1 MKNNRQEETIR
12 AYFARE
18 QVPEQ
23 VHQKLTETFRLL
35 EERPVKKRRPVWKGM
50 AVSFSTVAAA
60 FVLLC
65 GVNAVNP
72 AFAES
77 LPLVGEAFRLYNG
90 ERKLGVGSYVGTYDE
105 IELVNAPAEEENA
118 QGMGLTLNEAYSD
131 GEFIHLSFT
140 MGNVPEQVMDD
151 LYYLYGDV
159 TSQANGQALADTA
172 LVLYPQGDVLS
183 GTVAIP
189 VEGEPADGTVLE
201 VTYQVTGLGRAFAG
215 GGSQEE
221 LEGSFS
227 GEAAVTVDTSH
238 NQRYDAFASDSEV
251 QINWVESTP
260 SYTKINYTIP
270 YWGTTHY
277 TLLGIPELYLEDGT
291 PLRRSWEEGGESGFG
306 QPDGPAQEAETIT
319 HTAFFDGLPQGTEKV
334 ILRFFE
340 DQIPDWDPATRTAP
354 EVYYVSDDTMEI
366 TPYTVGVLAEVTI
379 DLATGEAVPSETYL
393 EYGVSSAADTYR
405 DSFKSLYWFLHANDT
420 QAAELGQSDWASLVA
435 LPGLFQ
441 NGETLHTLEY
451 DKASRELDVIFA
463 TDGTKPEKDLTVTVA
478 DSQGN
483 PLAVG
488 QLDSAFTE
496 HTSGETWDYYT
507 WEASFTLEEGKEL
520 RMMDD
525 VTVTLT
531 DPNSGEQVYQRQ
543 LRLTNREIS

>member
-35 EERPVKKRRPVWKGM
+35 EERPVKKRRPVWKGV

-118 QGMGLTLNEAYSD
+118 QGMSLTLNEAYSD

-151 LYYLYGDV
+151 LFCLSGLV
-159 TSQANGQALADTA
+159 TSQANGTDLKEDMLT
-172 LVLYPQGDVLS
+172 LHPQGEVLS

-201 VTYQVTGLGRAFAG
+201 VTYQVTDLIRTFAD
-215 GGSQEE
+215 GGSREE

-238 NQRYDAFASDSEV
+238 NQRYDAFTSDNVV

-260 SYTKINYTIP
+260 SYTRINYTIP

-291 PLRRSWEEGGESGFG
+291 PLRRSWEEGGDSGFG
-306 QPDGPAQEAETIT
+306 QPDGPAQEAETVT

-340 DQIPDWDPATRTAP
+340 DQIDWDPATGTAP
-354 EVYYVSDDTMEI
+354 EVYYVADDTMEI

-393 EYGVSSAADTYR
+393 EYGVSSVADTYQ
-405 DSFKSLYWFLHANDT
+405 DAFTSLLWVVYWSDP
-420 QAAELGQSDWASLVA
+420 QVAELGQWTWDGLVA

-463 TDGTKPEKDLTVTVA
+463 TDGSQPTSDLTVTVA

-488 QLDSAFTE
+488 QLAAATAE
-496 HTSGETWDYYT
+496 HSSGETWDYYT

>member
-35 EERPVKKRRPVWKGM
+35 EERPVKKRRPVWKGV

-159 TSQANGQALADTA
+159 TAQANGQTLADTA
-172 LVLYPQGDVLS
+172 LVLYPQGEVLS

-201 VTYQVTGLGRAFAG
+201 VTYQVTGLGRTFAG

-227 GEAAVTVDTSH
+227 GEASVTVDTSH

-291 PLRRSWEEGGESGFG
+291 PLRRSWEEGGERGFG
-306 QPDGPAQEAETIT
+306 EPDGPAQEAETVT

-334 ILRFFE
+334 ILRFYE

-354 EVYYVSDDTMEI
+354 EVYYVADDTMEI

-393 EYGVSSAADTYR
+393 EYGVSSAADTYQ
-405 DSFKSLYWFLHANDT
+405 DSFKSLYWFIHVDDT
-420 QAAELGQSDWASLVA
+420 QAAELGQSDWASLTA

-441 NGETLHTLEY
+441 NGETLYTLEY
-451 DKASRELDVIFA
+451 NKASRELDVTFA
-463 TDGTKPEKDLTVTVA
+463 TDGSQPASDLTVTVA

-488 QLDSAFTE
+488 QLAAATAE
-496 HTSGETWDYYT
+496 HSSGETWDYYT

-520 RMMDD
+520 SMMDD

>member
-23 VHQKLTETFRLL
+23 VHQKLNETFRLL
-35 EERPVKKRRPVWKGM
+35 EERPVKKRRPVWKGV

-151 LYYLYGDV
+151 LFCLSGLV
-159 TSQANGQALADTA
+159 TSQANGTDLKEDMLT
-172 LVLYPQGDVLS
+172 LHPQGEVLS

-201 VTYQVTGLGRAFAG
+201 VTYQVTDLIRTFAD
-215 GGSQEE
+215 GGSREE

-238 NQRYDAFASDSEV
+238 NQRYDAFTSDNVV

-260 SYTKINYTIP
+260 SYTRINYTIP

-291 PLRRSWEEGGESGFG
+291 PLRRSWEEGGDSGFG
-306 QPDGPAQEAETIT
+306 QPDGPAQEAETVT

-340 DQIPDWDPATRTAP
+340 DQIDWDPATGTAP
-354 EVYYVSDDTMEI
+354 EVYYVADDTMEI

-379 DLATGEAVPSETYL
+379 DLTTGEAVPSETYL

-405 DSFKSLYWFLHANDT
+405 DSFKSLYWFIHVDDT

-451 DKASRELDVIFA
+451 SKASRELDVIFA
-463 TDGTKPEKDLTVTVA
+463 TDGSQPTSDLTVTVA

-488 QLDSAFTE
+488 QLAAATAE
-496 HTSGETWDYYT
+496 HSSGETWDYYT
-507 WEASFTLEEGKEL
+507 WEASLTLEEGKEL

-543 LRLTNREIS
+543 LRLTNREIT

>member
-23 VHQKLTETFRLL
+23 VHQKLNETFRLL
-35 EERPVKKRRPVWKGM
+35 EERPVKKRRPVWKGV

-151 LYYLYGDV
+151 LFCLSGLV
-159 TSQANGQALADTA
+159 TSQANGTDLKEDMLT
-172 LVLYPQGDVLS
+172 LHPQGEVLS

-201 VTYQVTGLGRAFAG
+201 VTYQVTDLIRTFAD
-215 GGSQEE
+215 GGSREE

-238 NQRYDAFASDSEV
+238 NQRYDAFTSDNVV

-260 SYTKINYTIP
+260 SYTRINYTIP

-405 DSFKSLYWFLHANDT
+405 DSFKSLYWFIHVDDT

-507 WEASFTLEEGKEL
+507 WETSLTLEEGKEL

-543 LRLTNREIS
+543 LRLTNREIT

>member
-1 MKNNRQEETIR
+1 MKNNRQEEAIR

-35 EERPVKKRRPVWKGM
+35 EERPVKKRRPVWKGV

-172 LVLYPQGDVLS
+172 LVLYPQGEVLS

-201 VTYQVTGLGRAFAG
+201 VTYQVTGLGRTFAG

-260 SYTKINYTIP
+260 SYTRINYTIP

-306 QPDGPAQEAETIT
+306 EPDGPAQEAETVT

-340 DQIPDWDPATRTAP
+340 EQTDWDPATGTAP
-354 EVYYVSDDTMEI
+354 EVYYVADDTMEI

-405 DSFKSLYWFLHANDT
+405 DSFKSLYWFIHVDDT
-420 QAAELGQSDWASLVA
+420 QAAELGQSDWASLTA

-441 NGETLHTLEY
+441 NGQTLYTLDY
-451 DKASRELDVIFA
+451 DRATRQLDLTFA
-463 TDGTKPEKDLTVTVA
+463 TDGSQPEKDLTVTVA
-478 DSQGN
+478 NGQGET
-483 PLAVG
+483 LAVG
-488 QLDSAFTE
+488 KLPADTAE

-507 WEASFTLEEGKEL
+507 WETSLTLEEGKEL
-520 RMMDD
+520 SMMDD

-543 LRLTNREIS
+543 LRLTNREIT

>member
-35 EERPVKKRRPVWKGM
+35 EERPVKKRRPVWKGV

-151 LYYLYGDV
+151 LFCLSGLV
-159 TSQANGQALADTA
+159 TSQANGTDLKEDMLT
-172 LVLYPQGDVLS
+172 LHPQGEVLS

-201 VTYQVTGLGRAFAG
+201 VTYQVTDLIRTFAD
-215 GGSQEE
+215 GGSREE

-227 GEAAVTVDTSH
+227 GEASVTVDTSH
-238 NQRYDAFASDSEV
+238 NQRYDAFTSDNVV

-260 SYTKINYTIP
+260 SYTRINYTIP

-291 PLRRSWEEGGESGFG
+291 PLRRSWEEGGERGFG
-306 QPDGPAQEAETIT
+306 EPDGPAQEAETVT

-340 DQIPDWDPATRTAP
+340 EQTDWDPATGTAP
-354 EVYYVSDDTMEI
+354 EVYYVADDTMEI

-405 DSFKSLYWFLHANDT
+405 DSFKSLYWFIHVDDT
-420 QAAELGQSDWASLVA
+420 QAAELGQSDWARLTA
-435 LPGLFQ
+435 MPGLFQ

-488 QLDSAFTE
+488 QLAAATAE
-496 HTSGETWDYYT
+496 HSSGETWDYYT

-520 RMMDD
+520 SMMDD

-543 LRLTNREIS
+543 LRLTNREIT

>member
-35 EERPVKKRRPVWKGM
+35 EERPVKKRRPVWKGV

-159 TSQANGQALADTA
+159 TAQANGQTLADTA
-172 LVLYPQGDVLS
+172 LVLYPQGEVLS

-201 VTYQVTGLGRAFAG
+201 VTYQVTGLGRAFDG

-238 NQRYDAFASDSEV
+238 NQRYDSFASDSEV

-291 PLRRSWEEGGESGFG
+291 PLRRSWEEGGERGFG
-306 QPDGPAQEAETIT
+306 EPDGPAQEAETVT
-319 HTAFFDGLPQGTEKV
+319 HTAFFDGLPQDTEKV
-334 ILRFFE
+334 ILRFYE

-354 EVYYVSDDTMEI
+354 EVYYVADDTMEI

-393 EYGVSSAADTYR
+393 EYGVSSAADTYQ
-405 DSFKSLYWFLHANDT
+405 DSFKSLYWFIHVDDT
-420 QAAELGQSDWASLVA
+420 QAAELGQSDWASLTA

-441 NGETLHTLEY
+441 NGQTLHTLEY

-478 DSQGN
+478 NGQGET
-483 PLAVG
+483 LAVG
-488 QLDSAFTE
+488 KLPADTAE

-507 WEASFTLEEGKEL
+507 WETSLTLEEGKEL

-543 LRLTNREIS
+543 LRLTNREIT

>member
-35 EERPVKKRRPVWKGM
+35 EERPVKKRRPVWKGV

-159 TSQANGQALADTA
+159 TAQANGQTLADTA
-172 LVLYPQGDVLS
+172 LVLYPQGEVLS

-201 VTYQVTGLGRAFAG
+201 VTYQVTGLGRTFAG

-227 GEAAVTVDTSH
+227 GEASVTVDTSH

-291 PLRRSWEEGGESGFG
+291 PLRRSWEEGGERGFG
-306 QPDGPAQEAETIT
+306 EPDGPAQEAETVT
-319 HTAFFDGLPQGTEKV
+319 HTALFDGLPQGTEKV
-334 ILRFFE
+334 ILRFYE

-354 EVYYVSDDTMEI
+354 EVYYVADDTMEI

-393 EYGVSSAADTYR
+393 EYGVSSAADTYQ
-405 DSFKSLYWFLHANDT
+405 DSFKSLYWFIHVDDT
-420 QAAELGQSDWASLVA
+420 QAAELGQSDWASLTA

-441 NGETLHTLEY
+441 NGETLYTLEY
-451 DKASRELDVIFA
+451 NKASRELDVTFA
-463 TDGTKPEKDLTVTVA
+463 TDGSQPASDLTVTVA

-488 QLDSAFTE
+488 QLAAATAE
-496 HTSGETWDYYT
+496 HSSGETWDYYT

-520 RMMDD
+520 SMMDD

>member
-1 MKNNRQEETIR
+1 MKNNRQEEAIR

-23 VHQKLTETFRLL
+23 VHQKLNETFRLL
-35 EERPVKKRRPVWKGM
+35 EERPVKKRRPVWKGV

-131 GEFIHLSFT
+131 GDFIHLSFT

-151 LYYLYGDV
+151 LFCLSGLV
-159 TSQANGQALADTA
+159 TSQANGTDLEEEM
-172 LVLYPQGDVLS
+172 LNLYPQGDTLG
-183 GTVAIP
+183 GTLALALENP
-189 VEGEPADGTVLE
+189 PENGTTLE
-201 VTYQVTGLGRAFAG
+201 LNYQVTDLVRFYAG
-215 GGSQEE
+215 GGSRED

-238 NQRYDAFASDSEV
+238 NQHYDAFASDSEV

-270 YWGTTHY
+270 YWGSTHSMP
-277 TLLGIPELYLEDGT
+277 LGIAMLYLEDGT
-291 PLRRSWEEGGESGFG
+291 PLQRSIGEEENVGFVKT
-306 QPDGPAQEAETIT
+306 DGPEQEAETIT

-334 ILRFFE
+334 ILRFYE
-340 DQIPDWDPATRTAP
+340 DQIPDWDPATGTAP
-354 EVYYVSDDTMEI
+354 EVYYVADDTMEI

-393 EYGVSSAADTYR
+393 EYGVSSVADTYQ
-405 DSFKSLYWFLHANDT
+405 DSFKSLYWFIHVDDT
-420 QAAELGQSDWASLVA
+420 QAAELGQSDWASLTA

-441 NGETLHTLEY
+441 NGQTLYTLEY

-507 WEASFTLEEGKEL
+507 WETSLTLEEGKEL

>member
-35 EERPVKKRRPVWKGM
+35 EERPVKKRRPVWKGV

-159 TSQANGQALADTA
+159 TAQANGQALADTA

-270 YWGTTHY
+270 YWGSTHSMP
-277 TLLGIPELYLEDGT
+277 LGIAMLYLEDGT
-291 PLRRSWEEGGESGFG
+291 PLQRSIGEEENVGFVKT
-306 QPDGPAQEAETIT
+306 DGPEQEAETIT

-393 EYGVSSAADTYR
+393 EYGVSSVADTYQ
-405 DSFKSLYWFLHANDT
+405 DAFTSLLWVVYWSDP
-420 QAAELGQSDWASLVA
+420 QVAELGQWTWDGLVA

-463 TDGTKPEKDLTVTVA
+463 TDGSQPTSDLTVTVA

-488 QLDSAFTE
+488 QLAAATAE
-496 HTSGETWDYYT
+496 HSSGETWDYYT
-507 WEASFTLEEGKEL
+507 WETSLTLEEGKEL

-543 LRLTNREIS
+543 LRLTNREIT

>member
-1 MKNNRQEETIR
+1 M
-12 AYFARE
+12 
-18 QVPEQ
+18 
-23 VHQKLTETFRLL
+23 
-35 EERPVKKRRPVWKGM
+35 
-50 AVSFSTVAAA
+50 
-60 FVLLC
+60 
-65 GVNAVNP
+65 
-72 AFAES
+72 
-77 LPLVGEAFRLYNG
+77 
-90 ERKLGVGSYVGTYDE
+90 
-105 IELVNAPAEEENA
+105 
-118 QGMGLTLNEAYSD
+118 
-131 GEFIHLSFT
+131 
-140 MGNVPEQVMDD
+140 
-151 LYYLYGDV
+151 
-159 TSQANGQALADTA
+159 
-172 LVLYPQGDVLS
+172 
-183 GTVAIP
+183 
-189 VEGEPADGTVLE
+189 
-201 VTYQVTGLGRAFAG
+201 
-215 GGSQEE
+215 
-221 LEGSFS
+221 
-227 GEAAVTVDTSH
+227 TVDTSH

-270 YWGTTHY
+270 YWGSTHSMP
-277 TLLGIPELYLEDGT
+277 LGIAMLYLEDGT
-291 PLRRSWEEGGESGFG
+291 PLQRSIGEEENVGFVKT
-306 QPDGPAQEAETIT
+306 DGPEQEAETIT

-340 DQIPDWDPATRTAP
+340 DQIPDWDPATRMAP
-354 EVYYVSDDTMEI
+354 EVYYVSDDTMKI

-393 EYGVSSAADTYR
+393 EYGVSSVADTYQ
-405 DSFKSLYWFLHANDT
+405 DAFTSLLWVVYWSDP
-420 QAAELGQSDWASLVA
+420 QVAELGQWTWDGLVA

-463 TDGTKPEKDLTVTVA
+463 TDGSQPTSDLTVTVA

-488 QLDSAFTE
+488 QLAAATAE
-496 HTSGETWDYYT
+496 HSSGETWDYYT
-507 WEASFTLEEGKEL
+507 WETSLTLEEGKEL

>member
-1 MKNNRQEETIR
+1 MKNNRQEEAIR

-35 EERPVKKRRPVWKGM
+35 EERPVKKRRPVWKGV

-159 TSQANGQALADTA
+159 TSQANGQTLADTA
-172 LVLYPQGDVLS
+172 LVLYPQGEVLS

-260 SYTKINYTIP
+260 SYTRINYTIP

-306 QPDGPAQEAETIT
+306 EPDGPAQEAETVT

-340 DQIPDWDPATRTAP
+340 EQTDWDPATGTAP
-354 EVYYVSDDTMEI
+354 EVYYVADDTMEI

-405 DSFKSLYWFLHANDT
+405 DSFKSLYWFIHVDDT
-420 QAAELGQSDWASLVA
+420 QAAELGQSDWASLTA

-441 NGETLHTLEY
+441 NGQTLYTLDY
-451 DKASRELDVIFA
+451 DRATRQLDLTFA
-463 TDGTKPEKDLTVTVA
+463 TDGSQPEKDLTVTVA
-478 DSQGN
+478 NGQGET
-483 PLAVG
+483 LAVG
-488 QLDSAFTE
+488 KLPADTAE

-507 WEASFTLEEGKEL
+507 WETSLTLEEGKEL
-520 RMMDD
+520 SMMDD

-543 LRLTNREIS
+543 LRLTNREIT

>member
-35 EERPVKKRRPVWKGM
+35 EERPVKKRRPVWKGV

-77 LPLVGEAFRLYNG
+77 LPLVGEAFRLYNS
-90 ERKLGVGSYVGTYDE
+90 ENKLSVGSYVGTYDE

-151 LYYLYGDV
+151 LFCLSGLV
-159 TSQANGQALADTA
+159 TSQANGTDLKEDMLT
-172 LVLYPQGDVLS
+172 LHPQGEVLS

-201 VTYQVTGLGRAFAG
+201 VTYQVTDLIRTFAD
-215 GGSQEE
+215 GGSREE

-238 NQRYDAFASDSEV
+238 NQRYDAFTSDNVV

-260 SYTKINYTIP
+260 SYTRINYTIP

-291 PLRRSWEEGGESGFG
+291 PLRRSWEEGGDSGFG
-306 QPDGPAQEAETIT
+306 QPDGPAQEAETVT

-340 DQIPDWDPATRTAP
+340 DQIDWDPATGTAP
-354 EVYYVSDDTMEI
+354 EVYYVADDTMEI

-393 EYGVSSAADTYR
+393 EYGVSSVADTYQ
-405 DSFKSLYWFLHANDT
+405 DAFTSLLWVVYWSDP
-420 QAAELGQSDWASLVA
+420 QVAELGQWTWDGLVA

-463 TDGTKPEKDLTVTVA
+463 TDGSQPTSDLTVTVA

-488 QLDSAFTE
+488 QLAAATAE
-496 HTSGETWDYYT
+496 HSSGETWDYYT

>member
-35 EERPVKKRRPVWKGM
+35 EERPVKKRRPVWKGV

-151 LYYLYGDV
+151 LFCLSGLV
-159 TSQANGQALADTA
+159 TSQANGTDLKEDMLT
-172 LVLYPQGDVLS
+172 LHPQGEVLS

-201 VTYQVTGLGRAFAG
+201 VTYQVTDLIRTFAD
-215 GGSQEE
+215 GGSREE

-238 NQRYDAFASDSEV
+238 NQRYDAFTSDNVV

-260 SYTKINYTIP
+260 SYTRINYTIP

-291 PLRRSWEEGGESGFG
+291 PLRRSWEEGGDSGFG
-306 QPDGPAQEAETIT
+306 QPDGPAQEAETVT

-340 DQIPDWDPATRTAP
+340 DQIDWDPATGTAP
-354 EVYYVSDDTMEI
+354 EVYYVADDTMEI

-379 DLATGEAVPSETYL
+379 DLTTGEAVPSETYL
-393 EYGVSSAADTYR
+393 EYGVSSVADTYQ
-405 DSFKSLYWFLHANDT
+405 DSFKSLYWFIHVDDT
-420 QAAELGQSDWASLVA
+420 QAAELGQSDWASLTA

-441 NGETLHTLEY
+441 NGQTLYTLDY
-451 DKASRELDVIFA
+451 DRATRQLDLTFA
-463 TDGTKPEKDLTVTVA
+463 TDGSQPEKDLTVTVA
-478 DSQGN
+478 NGQGET
-483 PLAVG
+483 LAVG
-488 QLDSAFTE
+488 KLPADTAE

>member
-35 EERPVKKRRPVWKGM
+35 EERPVKKRRPVWKGV

-151 LYYLYGDV
+151 LFCLSGLV
-159 TSQANGQALADTA
+159 TSQANGTDLKEDMLT
-172 LVLYPQGDVLS
+172 LHPQGEVLS

-201 VTYQVTGLGRAFAG
+201 VTYQVTDLIRTFAD
-215 GGSQEE
+215 GGSREE

-238 NQRYDAFASDSEV
+238 NQRYDAFTSDNVV

-260 SYTKINYTIP
+260 SYTRINYTIP

-291 PLRRSWEEGGESGFG
+291 PLRRSWEEGGDSGFG
-306 QPDGPAQEAETIT
+306 QPDGPAQEAETVT

-393 EYGVSSAADTYR
+393 EYGVSSVADTYQ
-405 DSFKSLYWFLHANDT
+405 DAFTSLLWVVYWSDP
-420 QAAELGQSDWASLVA
+420 QVAELGQWTWDGLVA

-463 TDGTKPEKDLTVTVA
+463 TDGSQPTSDLTVTVA

-488 QLDSAFTE
+488 QLAAATAE
-496 HTSGETWDYYT
+496 HSSGETWDYYT

>member
-35 EERPVKKRRPVWKGM
+35 EERPVKKRRPVWKGV

-159 TSQANGQALADTA
+159 TAQANGQTLADTA
-172 LVLYPQGDVLS
+172 LVLYPQGEVLS

-201 VTYQVTGLGRAFAG
+201 VTYQVTDLIRTFAD
-215 GGSQEE
+215 GGSREE

-238 NQRYDAFASDSEV
+238 NQRYDAFTSDNVV

-260 SYTKINYTIP
+260 SYTRINYTIP

-291 PLRRSWEEGGESGFG
+291 PLRRSWEEGGDSGFG
-306 QPDGPAQEAETIT
+306 QPDGPAQEAETVT

-340 DQIPDWDPATRTAP
+340 DQIDWDPATGTAP
-354 EVYYVSDDTMEI
+354 EVYYVADDTMEI

-393 EYGVSSAADTYR
+393 EYGVSSVADTYQ
-405 DSFKSLYWFLHANDT
+405 DAFTSLLWVVYWSDP
-420 QAAELGQSDWASLVA
+420 QVAELGQWTWDGLVA

-463 TDGTKPEKDLTVTVA
+463 TDGSQPTSDLTVTVA

-488 QLDSAFTE
+488 QLAAATAE
-496 HTSGETWDYYT
+496 HSSGETWDYYT

>member
-35 EERPVKKRRPVWKGM
+35 EERPVKKRRPVWKGV

-189 VEGEPADGTVLE
+189 VEGELADGTVLE
-201 VTYQVTGLGRAFAG
+201 VTYQVTGLGRTFAD
-215 GGSQEE
+215 GGSRED

-260 SYTKINYTIP
+260 SYTRINYTIP

-291 PLRRSWEEGGESGFG
+291 PLRRSWEEGGDSGFG
-306 QPDGPAQEAETIT
+306 QPDGPAQEAETVT

-340 DQIPDWDPATRTAP
+340 EQTDWDPSTRTAP

-393 EYGVSSAADTYR
+393 EYGVSSVADTYQ
-405 DSFKSLYWFLHANDT
+405 DAFTSLLWVVYWSDP
-420 QAAELGQSDWASLVA
+420 QVAELGQWTWDGLVA

-463 TDGTKPEKDLTVTVA
+463 TDGSQPASDLTVTVA

-488 QLDSAFTE
+488 QLAAATAE
-496 HTSGETWDYYT
+496 HSSGETWDYYT

>member
-23 VHQKLTETFRLL
+23 VHQKLNETFRLL
-35 EERPVKKRRPVWKGM
+35 EERPVKKRRPVWKGV

-140 MGNVPEQVMDD
+140 MGNVPGQVMDD
-151 LYYLYGDV
+151 LFCLSGLV
-159 TSQANGQALADTA
+159 TSQANGTDLEEEM
-172 LVLYPQGDVLS
+172 LNLYPQGDTLG
-183 GTVAIP
+183 GTLALALENP
-189 VEGEPADGTVLE
+189 PENGTTLE
-201 VTYQVTGLGRAFAG
+201 LNYQVTDLVRFYAG
-215 GGSQEE
+215 GGSRED

-270 YWGTTHY
+270 YWGSTHSMP
-277 TLLGIPELYLEDGT
+277 LGIAMLYLEDGT
-291 PLRRSWEEGGESGFG
+291 PLQRSMGEEEDVGFVKT
-306 QPDGPAQEAETIT
+306 DGPEQEAETIT

-340 DQIPDWDPATRTAP
+340 DQIDWDPSTRTAP

-393 EYGVSSAADTYR
+393 EYGVSSVADTYR

-420 QAAELGQSDWASLVA
+420 QAAELEGQVAWDTLVA

-463 TDGTKPEKDLTVTVA
+463 TDGSQPTSDLTVTVA

-507 WEASFTLEEGKEL
+507 WEASLTLEEGKEL

>member
-35 EERPVKKRRPVWKGM
+35 EERPVKKRRPVWKGV

-151 LYYLYGDV
+151 LFCLSGLV
-159 TSQANGQALADTA
+159 TSQANGTDLKEDMLT
-172 LVLYPQGDVLS
+172 LHPQGEVLS

-201 VTYQVTGLGRAFAG
+201 VTYQVTGLGRAFDG

-227 GEAAVTVDTSH
+227 GEAEVTVDTSH

-291 PLRRSWEEGGESGFG
+291 PLRRSWEEGGERGFG
-306 QPDGPAQEAETIT
+306 EPDGPAQEAETVT

-334 ILRFFE
+334 ILRFYE

-354 EVYYVSDDTMEI
+354 EVYYVADDTMEI

-393 EYGVSSAADTYR
+393 EYGVSSAADTYQ
-405 DSFKSLYWFLHANDT
+405 DSFKSLYWFIHVDDT
-420 QAAELGQSDWASLVA
+420 QAAELGQSDWASLTA

-441 NGETLHTLEY
+441 NGETLYTLEY
-451 DKASRELDVIFA
+451 NKASRELDVTFA
-463 TDGTKPEKDLTVTVA
+463 TDGSQPASDLTVTVA

-488 QLDSAFTE
+488 QLAAATAE
-496 HTSGETWDYYT
+496 HSSGETWDYYT

-520 RMMDD
+520 SMMDD

>member
-1 MKNNRQEETIR
+1 MKNNRQEEAIR

-23 VHQKLTETFRLL
+23 VHQKLNETFRLL
-35 EERPVKKRRPVWKGM
+35 EERPVKKRCPVWKGV

-118 QGMGLTLNEAYSD
+118 QGMGLTLNETYSD

-201 VTYQVTGLGRAFAG
+201 VTYQVTGLGRTFAD
-215 GGSQEE
+215 GGSREE

-238 NQRYDAFASDSEV
+238 NQRYDAFTSDNVV

-260 SYTKINYTIP
+260 SYTRINYTIP

-291 PLRRSWEEGGESGFG
+291 PLRRSWEEGGDSGFG
-306 QPDGPAQEAETIT
+306 QPDGPAQEAETVT

-340 DQIPDWDPATRTAP
+340 DQIDWDPATGTAP
-354 EVYYVSDDTMEI
+354 EVYYVADDTMEI

-379 DLATGEAVPSETYL
+379 DLTTGEAVPSETYL

-405 DSFKSLYWFLHANDT
+405 DSFKSLYWFIHVDDT

-451 DKASRELDVIFA
+451 SKASRELDVIFA
-463 TDGTKPEKDLTVTVA
+463 TDGSQPTSDLTVTVA

-488 QLDSAFTE
+488 QLAAATAE
-496 HTSGETWDYYT
+496 HSSGETWDYYT
-507 WEASFTLEEGKEL
+507 WETSFILEEGKEL

>member
-35 EERPVKKRRPVWKGM
+35 EERPVKKRRPVWKGV

-77 LPLVGEAFRLYNG
+77 LPLVGEAFRLYNS
-90 ERKLGVGSYVGTYDE
+90 ENKLSVGSYVGTYDE

-151 LYYLYGDV
+151 LFCLSGLV
-159 TSQANGQALADTA
+159 TSQANGTDLKEDMLT
-172 LVLYPQGDVLS
+172 LHPQGEVLS

-201 VTYQVTGLGRAFAG
+201 VTYQVTDLIRTFAD
-215 GGSQEE
+215 GGSREE

-227 GEAAVTVDTSH
+227 GEASVTVDTSH
-238 NQRYDAFASDSEV
+238 NQRYDAFTSDNVV

-260 SYTKINYTIP
+260 SYTRINYTIP

-291 PLRRSWEEGGESGFG
+291 PLRRSWEEGGDSGFG
-306 QPDGPAQEAETIT
+306 QPDGPAQEAETVT

-340 DQIPDWDPATRTAP
+340 EQTDWDPATGTAP
-354 EVYYVSDDTMEI
+354 EVYYVADDTMEI

-379 DLATGEAVPSETYL
+379 DLATGEAIPSETYL
-393 EYGVSSAADTYR
+393 EYGVSSVADTYQ
-405 DSFKSLYWFLHANDT
+405 DSFKSLYWFIHVDDT
-420 QAAELGQSDWASLVA
+420 QAAELGQSDWASLTA

-463 TDGTKPEKDLTVTVA
+463 TDGSQPTSDLTVTVA

-488 QLDSAFTE
+488 QLAAATAE
-496 HTSGETWDYYT
+496 HSSGETWDYYT
-507 WEASFTLEEGKEL
+507 WETSLTLEEGKEL

-543 LRLTNREIS
+543 LRLTNREIT

>member
-35 EERPVKKRRPVWKGM
+35 EERPVKKRRPVWKGV

-151 LYYLYGDV
+151 LFCLSGLV
-159 TSQANGQALADTA
+159 TSQANGTDLEEEM
-172 LVLYPQGDVLS
+172 LNLYPQGDTLG
-183 GTVAIP
+183 GTLALALENP
-189 VEGEPADGTVLE
+189 PENGTTLE
-201 VTYQVTGLGRAFAG
+201 LNYQVTDLVRFYAG

-270 YWGTTHY
+270 YWGSTHSMP
-277 TLLGIPELYLEDGT
+277 LGIAMLYLEDGT
-291 PLRRSWEEGGESGFG
+291 PLQRSIGEEENVGFVKT
-306 QPDGPAQEAETIT
+306 DGPEQEAETIT

-340 DQIPDWDPATRTAP
+340 DQIDWDPATRTAP

-393 EYGVSSAADTYR
+393 EYGVSSVADTYQ
-405 DSFKSLYWFLHANDT
+405 DSFKSLYWFIHVDDT
-420 QAAELGQSDWASLVA
+420 QAAELGQSDWASLTA

-441 NGETLHTLEY
+441 NGQTLYTLDY
-451 DKASRELDVIFA
+451 DRATRQLDLTFA
-463 TDGTKPEKDLTVTVA
+463 TDGSQPEKDLTVTVA
-478 DSQGN
+478 NGQGET
-483 PLAVG
+483 LAVG
-488 QLDSAFTE
+488 KLPADTAE

-507 WEASFTLEEGKEL
+507 WEASFILEEGKEL

>member
-23 VHQKLTETFRLL
+23 VHQKLNETFRLL
-35 EERPVKKRRPVWKGM
+35 EERPVKKRRPVWKGV

-159 TSQANGQALADTA
+159 TAQANGQTLADTA

-201 VTYQVTGLGRAFAG
+201 VTYQVTGLGRTFAD

-238 NQRYDAFASDSEV
+238 NQRYDAFTSDNVV

-260 SYTKINYTIP
+260 SYTRINYTIP

-291 PLRRSWEEGGESGFG
+291 PLRRSWEEGGERGFG
-306 QPDGPAQEAETIT
+306 EPDGPAQEAETVT

-340 DQIPDWDPATRTAP
+340 EQIPDWDPFTRTAP

-393 EYGVSSAADTYR
+393 EYGVSSAADTYQ
-405 DSFKSLYWFLHANDT
+405 DSFKSLYWFIHVDDT
-420 QAAELGQSDWASLVA
+420 QAAELGQSDWASLTA

-451 DKASRELDVIFA
+451 SKASRELDVTFA

-483 PLAVG
+483 PLVVG
-488 QLDSAFTE
+488 QLAAATAE
-496 HTSGETWDYYT
+496 HSSGATWDYYT

-520 RMMDD
+520 GMMDD

-543 LRLTNREIS
+543 LRPTNREIT

>member
-1 MKNNRQEETIR
+1 MKNNRQEEAIR

-35 EERPVKKRRPVWKGM
+35 EERPVKKRRPVWKGV

-151 LYYLYGDV
+151 LFCLSGLV
-159 TSQANGQALADTA
+159 TSQANGTDLKEDMLT
-172 LVLYPQGDVLS
+172 LHPQGEVLS

-201 VTYQVTGLGRAFAG
+201 VTYQVTDLIRTFAD
-215 GGSQEE
+215 GGSREE

-227 GEAAVTVDTSH
+227 GEASVTVDTSH
-238 NQRYDAFASDSEV
+238 NQRYDAFTSDNVV

-260 SYTKINYTIP
+260 SYTRINYTIP

-291 PLRRSWEEGGESGFG
+291 PLRRSWEEGGDSGFG
-306 QPDGPAQEAETIT
+306 QPDGPAQEAETVT

-340 DQIPDWDPATRTAP
+340 DQIDWDPATGTAP
-354 EVYYVSDDTMEI
+354 EVYYVADDTMEI

-393 EYGVSSAADTYR
+393 EYGVSSVADTYQ
-405 DSFKSLYWFLHANDT
+405 DSFKSLYWFIHVDDT
-420 QAAELGQSDWASLVA
+420 QAAELGQSDWASLTA

-463 TDGTKPEKDLTVTVA
+463 TDGSQPTSDLTLTVA

-488 QLDSAFTE
+488 QLAAATAE

-507 WEASFTLEEGKEL
+507 WEASLTLEEGKEL

-543 LRLTNREIS
+543 LRLTNREIT

>member
-35 EERPVKKRRPVWKGM
+35 EERPVKKRRPVWKGV

-90 ERKLGVGSYVGTYDE
+90 ENKLSVGSYVGTYDE

-151 LYYLYGDV
+151 LFCLSGLV
-159 TSQANGQALADTA
+159 TSQANGTDLKEDMLT
-172 LVLYPQGDVLS
+172 LHPQGEVLS

-201 VTYQVTGLGRAFAG
+201 VTYQVTDLIRTFAD
-215 GGSQEE
+215 GGSREE

-227 GEAAVTVDTSH
+227 GEASVTVDTSH
-238 NQRYDAFASDSEV
+238 NQRYDAFTSDNVV

-260 SYTKINYTIP
+260 SYTRINYTIP

-291 PLRRSWEEGGESGFG
+291 PLRRSWEEGGDSGFG
-306 QPDGPAQEAETIT
+306 QPDGPAQEAETVT

-340 DQIPDWDPATRTAP
+340 EQTDWDPATRTAP
-354 EVYYVSDDTMEI
+354 EVYYVADDTMEI

-393 EYGVSSAADTYR
+393 EYGVSSVADTYQ
-405 DSFKSLYWFLHANDT
+405 DSFKSLYWFIHVDDT
-420 QAAELGQSDWASLVA
+420 QAAELGQSDWASLTA

-441 NGETLHTLEY
+441 NGETLYTLEY
-451 DKASRELDVIFA
+451 NKASRELDVTFA

-478 DSQGN
+478 NGQGET
-483 PLAVG
+483 LAVG
-488 QLDSAFTE
+488 KLPADTAE

-507 WEASFTLEEGKEL
+507 WETSFTLEEGKEL

-531 DPNSGEQVYQRQ
+531 DPDSGEQVYQRQ

>member
-35 EERPVKKRRPVWKGM
+35 EERPVKKRRPVWKGV

-77 LPLVGEAFRLYNG
+77 LPLVGEAFRLYNS
-90 ERKLGVGSYVGTYDE
+90 ENKLSVGSYVGTYDE

-151 LYYLYGDV
+151 LFCLSGLV
-159 TSQANGQALADTA
+159 TSQANGTDLKEDMLT
-172 LVLYPQGDVLS
+172 LHPQGDVLS

-201 VTYQVTGLGRAFAG
+201 VTYQVTDLIRTFAD
-215 GGSQEE
+215 GGSREE

-238 NQRYDAFASDSEV
+238 NQRYDAFTSDNVV

-260 SYTKINYTIP
+260 SYTRINYTIP

-291 PLRRSWEEGGESGFG
+291 PLRRSWEEGGDSGFG
-306 QPDGPAQEAETIT
+306 QPDGPAQEAETVT

-340 DQIPDWDPATRTAP
+340 DQIDWDPATRTAP

-393 EYGVSSAADTYR
+393 EYGVSSVADTYQ
-405 DSFKSLYWFLHANDT
+405 DAFTSLLWVVYWSDP
-420 QAAELGQSDWASLVA
+420 QVAELGQWTWDGLVA

-463 TDGTKPEKDLTVTVA
+463 TDGSQPTSDLTVTVA

-488 QLDSAFTE
+488 QLAAATAE
-496 HTSGETWDYYT
+496 HSSGETWDYYT

>member
-35 EERPVKKRRPVWKGM
+35 EERPVKKRRPVWKGV

-151 LYYLYGDV
+151 LFCLSGLV
-159 TSQANGQALADTA
+159 TSQANGTDLKEDMLT
-172 LVLYPQGDVLS
+172 LHPQGEVLS

-201 VTYQVTGLGRAFAG
+201 VTYQVTDLIRTFAD
-215 GGSQEE
+215 GGSREE

-227 GEAAVTVDTSH
+227 GEASVTVDTSH
-238 NQRYDAFASDSEV
+238 NQRYDAFTSDNVV

-260 SYTKINYTIP
+260 SYTRINYTIP

-291 PLRRSWEEGGESGFG
+291 PLRRSWEEGGERGFG
-306 QPDGPAQEAETIT
+306 EPDGPAQEAETVT

-340 DQIPDWDPATRTAP
+340 EQTDWDPATGTAP
-354 EVYYVSDDTMEI
+354 EVYYVADDTMEI

-405 DSFKSLYWFLHANDT
+405 DSFKSLYWFIHVDDT
-420 QAAELGQSDWASLVA
+420 QAAELGQSDWASLTA

-451 DKASRELDVIFA
+451 DKASRELDVTFA

-488 QLDSAFTE
+488 QLAAATAE
-496 HTSGETWDYYT
+496 HSSGETWDYYT

-520 RMMDD
+520 SMMDD

-543 LRLTNREIS
+543 LRLTNREIT

>member
-1 MKNNRQEETIR
+1 MKNNRQEEAIR

-35 EERPVKKRRPVWKGM
+35 EERPVKKRRPVWKGV

-201 VTYQVTGLGRAFAG
+201 VTYQVTGLGRAFDG

-227 GEAAVTVDTSH
+227 GEAEVTVDTSH

-260 SYTKINYTIP
+260 SYTRINYTIP

-291 PLRRSWEEGGESGFG
+291 PLRRSWEEGGERGFG
-306 QPDGPAQEAETIT
+306 EPDGPAQEAETVT

-334 ILRFFE
+334 ILRFYE

-354 EVYYVSDDTMEI
+354 EVYYVADDTMEI

-393 EYGVSSAADTYR
+393 EYGVSSAADTNQ
-405 DSFKSLYWFLHANDT
+405 DAFTSLLWVVYWSDP

-441 NGETLHTLEY
+441 NGETLYTLEY
-451 DKASRELDVIFA
+451 DKASRELDVTFA
-463 TDGTKPEKDLTVTVA
+463 TDGSQPEKDLTVTVA
-478 DSQGN
+478 NGQGET
-483 PLAVG
+483 LAVG
-488 QLDSAFTE
+488 KLPADTAE

-507 WEASFTLEEGKEL
+507 WETSLTLEEGKEL
-520 RMMDD
+520 GMMDD

-543 LRLTNREIS
+543 LRLTNREIT

>member
-35 EERPVKKRRPVWKGM
+35 EERPVKKRRPVWKGV

-159 TSQANGQALADTA
+159 TSQANGQTLADTA
-172 LVLYPQGDVLS
+172 LVLYPQGEVLS

-201 VTYQVTGLGRAFAG
+201 VTYQVTGLGRTFAD
-215 GGSQEE
+215 GGSREE

-227 GEAAVTVDTSH
+227 GEASVTVDTSH
-238 NQRYDAFASDSEV
+238 NQHYDAFASDSEV

-306 QPDGPAQEAETIT
+306 EPDGHAQEAETVT

-334 ILRFFE
+334 ILRFYE
-340 DQIPDWDPATRTAP
+340 EQIPDWDPATRTAP
-354 EVYYVSDDTMEI
+354 EVYYVADDTMEI

-393 EYGVSSAADTYR
+393 EYGVSSAADTYQ
-405 DSFKSLYWFLHANDT
+405 DSFKSLYWFIHVDDT
-420 QAAELGQSDWASLVA
+420 QAAELGQSDWASLTA

-441 NGETLHTLEY
+441 NGETLYTLEY
-451 DKASRELDVIFA
+451 DKASRELDVTFA

-488 QLDSAFTE
+488 QLAAATAE

-507 WEASFTLEEGKEL
+507 WETSFTLEEGKEL
-520 RMMDD
+520 RQMDD

-543 LRLTNREIS
+543 LRLTNREIT

>member
-35 EERPVKKRRPVWKGM
+35 EERPVKKRRPVWKGV

-151 LYYLYGDV
+151 LFCLSGLV
-159 TSQANGQALADTA
+159 TSQANGTDLEEEM
-172 LVLYPQGDVLS
+172 LNLYPQGDTLG
-183 GTVAIP
+183 GTLALALENP
-189 VEGEPADGTVLE
+189 PENGTTLE
-201 VTYQVTGLGRAFAG
+201 LNYQVTDLVRFYAG
-215 GGSQEE
+215 GGSRED

-270 YWGTTHY
+270 YWGSTHY

-291 PLRRSWEEGGESGFG
+291 PLRRSWEEGGDSGFG
-306 QPDGPAQEAETIT
+306 QPDGPAQEAETVT

-340 DQIPDWDPATRTAP
+340 DQIDWDPATRTAP
-354 EVYYVSDDTMEI
+354 EVYYVSDDTMKI

-393 EYGVSSAADTYR
+393 EYGVSSAADTYQ
-405 DSFKSLYWFLHANDT
+405 DSFKSLYWFIHVDDT
-420 QAAELGQSDWASLVA
+420 QAAELGQSDWASLTA

-441 NGETLHTLEY
+441 NGQTLYTLDY
-451 DKASRELDVIFA
+451 DRATRQLDLTFA
-463 TDGTKPEKDLTVTVA
+463 TDGSQPEKDLTVTVA
-478 DSQGN
+478 NGQGET
-483 PLAVG
+483 LAVG
-488 QLDSAFTE
+488 KLPADTAE

>member
-35 EERPVKKRRPVWKGM
+35 EERPVKKRRPVWKGV

-77 LPLVGEAFRLYNG
+77 LPLVGEAFRLYNS
-90 ERKLGVGSYVGTYDE
+90 ENKLSVGSYVGTYDE

-151 LYYLYGDV
+151 LFCLSGLV
-159 TSQANGQALADTA
+159 TSQANGTDLKEDMLT
-172 LVLYPQGDVLS
+172 LHPQGEVLS

-201 VTYQVTGLGRAFAG
+201 VTYQVTGLGRTFAD
-215 GGSQEE
+215 GGSRED

-291 PLRRSWEEGGESGFG
+291 PLRRSWEEGGERGFG
-306 QPDGPAQEAETIT
+306 EPDGPAQEAETVT

-340 DQIPDWDPATRTAP
+340 EQTDWDPATRTAP
-354 EVYYVSDDTMEI
+354 EVYYVADDTMEI

-393 EYGVSSAADTYR
+393 EYGVSSVADTYQ
-405 DSFKSLYWFLHANDT
+405 DSFKSLYWFIHVDDT
-420 QAAELGQSDWASLVA
+420 QAAELGQSDWASLTA

-463 TDGTKPEKDLTVTVA
+463 TDGSQPTSDLTVTVA

-488 QLDSAFTE
+488 QLAAATAE
-496 HTSGETWDYYT
+496 HSSGETWDYYT

>member
-35 EERPVKKRRPVWKGM
+35 EERPVKKRRPVWKGV

-270 YWGTTHY
+270 YWGSTHY

-291 PLRRSWEEGGESGFG
+291 PLRRSWEEGGDSGFG
-306 QPDGPAQEAETIT
+306 QPDGPAQEAETVT

-340 DQIPDWDPATRTAP
+340 DQIDWDPSMGTAP
-354 EVYYVSDDTMEI
+354 EVYYVSDDTMET

-379 DLATGEAVPSETYL
+379 DLTTGEAVPSETYL

-405 DSFKSLYWFLHANDT
+405 DSFKSLYWFIHVDDT
-420 QAAELGQSDWASLVA
+420 QAAELGQSDWASLTA

-441 NGETLHTLEY
+441 NGQTLYTLDY
-451 DKASRELDVIFA
+451 DRATRQLDLTFA
-463 TDGTKPEKDLTVTVA
+463 TDGSQPEKDLTVTVA
-478 DSQGN
+478 NGQGET
-483 PLAVG
+483 LAVG
-488 QLDSAFTE
+488 KLPADTAE

-507 WEASFTLEEGKEL
+507 WETSFTLEEGKEL

>member
-35 EERPVKKRRPVWKGM
+35 EERPVKKRRPVWKGV

-105 IELVNAPAEEENA
+105 IELVNAPAEEEDA

-172 LVLYPQGDVLS
+172 LILYPQGEVLS

-201 VTYQVTGLGRAFAG
+201 VTYQVTGLGRTFAG

-277 TLLGIPELYLEDGT
+277 SLLGIPELYLEDGT

-306 QPDGPAQEAETIT
+306 EPDGPAQEAETVT
-319 HTAFFDGLPQGTEKV
+319 HTAFFDGLPQDTEKV
-334 ILRFFE
+334 ILRFYE
-340 DQIPDWDPATRTAP
+340 DQIPDWDPFTRTAP
-354 EVYYVSDDTMEI
+354 EVYYVADDTMEI

-393 EYGVSSAADTYR
+393 EYGVSSVADTYQ
-405 DSFKSLYWFLHANDT
+405 DSFKSLYWFIHVDDT
-420 QAAELGQSDWASLVA
+420 QAAELGQSDWASLTA

-488 QLDSAFTE
+488 QLAAATAE
-496 HTSGETWDYYT
+496 HSSGETWDYYT
-507 WEASFTLEEGKEL
+507 WEASLTLEEGKEL

-543 LRLTNREIS
+543 LRLTNREIT

>member
-35 EERPVKKRRPVWKGM
+35 EERPVKKRRPVWKGV

-151 LYYLYGDV
+151 LFCLSGLV
-159 TSQANGQALADTA
+159 TSQANGTDLKEDMLT
-172 LVLYPQGDVLS
+172 LHPQGEVLS

-201 VTYQVTGLGRAFAG
+201 VTYQVTDLIRTFAD
-215 GGSQEE
+215 GGSREE

-227 GEAAVTVDTSH
+227 GEASVTVDTSH
-238 NQRYDAFASDSEV
+238 NQRYDAFTSDNVV

-260 SYTKINYTIP
+260 SYTRINYTIP

-291 PLRRSWEEGGESGFG
+291 PLRRSWEEGGDSGFG
-306 QPDGPAQEAETIT
+306 QPDGPAQEAETVT

-340 DQIPDWDPATRTAP
+340 DQIDWDPATGTAP
-354 EVYYVSDDTMEI
+354 EVYYVADDTMEI

-379 DLATGEAVPSETYL
+379 DLTTGEAVPSETYL

-405 DSFKSLYWFLHANDT
+405 DSFKSLYWFIHVDDT

-451 DKASRELDVIFA
+451 SKASRELDVIFA

-507 WEASFTLEEGKEL
+507 WETSLTLEEGKEL

>member
-35 EERPVKKRRPVWKGM
+35 EERPVKKRRPVWKGV

-306 QPDGPAQEAETIT
+306 EPDGPAQEAETVT

-340 DQIPDWDPATRTAP
+340 DQTDWDPATGTAP

-393 EYGVSSAADTYR
+393 EYGVSSVADTYQ
-405 DSFKSLYWFLHANDT
+405 DAFTSLLWVVYWSDP
-420 QAAELGQSDWASLVA
+420 QVAELGQWTWDGLVA

-463 TDGTKPEKDLTVTVA
+463 TDGSQPTSDLTVTVA

-488 QLDSAFTE
+488 QLAAATVE
-496 HTSGETWDYYT
+496 HSSGETWDYYT

>member
-35 EERPVKKRRPVWKGM
+35 EERPVKKRRPVWKGV

-140 MGNVPEQVMDD
+140 MGNVPEQVLDD

-172 LVLYPQGDVLS
+172 LVLYPQGEVLS

-201 VTYQVTGLGRAFAG
+201 VTYQVTGLGRAFDG

-291 PLRRSWEEGGESGFG
+291 PLRRSWEEGGERGFG
-306 QPDGPAQEAETIT
+306 EPDGPAQEAETVT

-340 DQIPDWDPATRTAP
+340 EQTDWDPATGTAP
-354 EVYYVSDDTMEI
+354 EVYYVADDTMEI

-393 EYGVSSAADTYR
+393 EYGVSSVADTYQ
-405 DSFKSLYWFLHANDT
+405 DAFTSLLWVVYWSDP
-420 QAAELGQSDWASLVA
+420 QVAELGQWTWDGLVA

-451 DKASRELDVIFA
+451 DKASRELDVTFA

-478 DSQGN
+478 NGQGET
-483 PLAVG
+483 LAVG
-488 QLDSAFTE
+488 KLPADTAE

-507 WEASFTLEEGKEL
+507 WEASLTLEEGKEL
-520 RMMDD
+520 SMMDD

>member
-35 EERPVKKRRPVWKGM
+35 EERPVKKRRPVWKGV

-201 VTYQVTGLGRAFAG
+201 VTYQVTGLGRTFAN

-291 PLRRSWEEGGESGFG
+291 PLRRSWEEGGERGFG
-306 QPDGPAQEAETIT
+306 EPDGPAQEAETVT

-354 EVYYVSDDTMEI
+354 EVYYVADDTMEI

-393 EYGVSSAADTYR
+393 EYGVSSVADTYQ
-405 DSFKSLYWFLHANDT
+405 DAFTSLLWVVYWSDP
-420 QAAELGQSDWASLVA
+420 QVAELGQWTWDGLVA

-463 TDGTKPEKDLTVTVA
+463 TDGSQPASDLTVTVA

-488 QLDSAFTE
+488 QLAAATAE

-507 WEASFTLEEGKEL
+507 WETSFTLEEGKEL